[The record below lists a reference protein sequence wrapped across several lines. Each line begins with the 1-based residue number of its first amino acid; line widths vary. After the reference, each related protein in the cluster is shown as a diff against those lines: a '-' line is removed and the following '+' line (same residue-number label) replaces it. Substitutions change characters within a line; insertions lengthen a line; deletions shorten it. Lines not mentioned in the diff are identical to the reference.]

1 VRDLVR
7 YLLRKLVF
15 VVISLFVLAS
25 VTFFLMKAIPGDPF
39 TSEKAVPPEIK
50 ANLMAHYGLDKP
62 LYVQYAA
69 YIKNVASFDLGM
81 SMKWQGRSVNQIIE
95 GAFGY
100 SLRLGLLAVVT
111 SVTIGVLLGTVAAL
125 RHRKLLDNV
134 AMIVAVLGVAVPSF
148 VMATLLQ
155 YLFGVKLPLFNV
167 AGLNEPLDYVLPT
180 LALSFMPIAFIARLT
195 RSSMLEVLQSD
206 FIKTAK
212 AKGLSGSVITVRHAL
227 RNAIL
232 PVVTYLGPLATS
244 VITGSVVIEKI
255 FGIPGLGKYFVES
268 VENRDYTLIMGLTL
282 FYGTLLMSARFFTD
296 VAYGLVDPR
305 IKLTGGKEKA

>member
-1 VRDLVR
+1 MAR
-7 YLLRKLVF
+7 YLLRKFVF
-15 VVISLFVLAS
+15 VVVSLFVLAT

-39 TSEKAVPPEIK
+39 LSEKAVPPEIK
-50 ANLMAHYGLDKP
+50 ANLMAYYGLDKP
-62 LYVQYAA
+62 LFLQYVE
-69 YIKNVASFDLGM
+69 YIKHVLSLDLGM
-81 SMKWQGRSVNQIIE
+81 SMKWQNRSVNQIINS
-95 GAFGY
+95 AFGY
-100 SLRLGLLAVVT
+100 SFRLGLCAVIV
-111 SVTIGVLLGTVAAL
+111 SVLIGVALGTVAAL
-125 RHRKLLDNV
+125 RHRRLMDSI

-155 YLFGVKLPLFNV
+155 YVFGVKLPLFNV
-167 AGLNEPLDYVLPT
+167 AGLNEPLDYVMPT
-180 LALSFMPIAFIARLT
+180 LALAFMPIAFIARLM

-206 FIKTAK
+206 FMKTAK
-212 AKGLSGSVITVRHAL
+212 AKGLSGGAITVRHAL

-282 FYGTLLMSARFFTD
+282 FYGALLMISRFLTD
-296 VAYGLVDPR
+296 IAYGLVDPR
-305 IKLTGGKEKA
+305 IQLSGGKGKA

>member
-1 VRDLVR
+1 MVR